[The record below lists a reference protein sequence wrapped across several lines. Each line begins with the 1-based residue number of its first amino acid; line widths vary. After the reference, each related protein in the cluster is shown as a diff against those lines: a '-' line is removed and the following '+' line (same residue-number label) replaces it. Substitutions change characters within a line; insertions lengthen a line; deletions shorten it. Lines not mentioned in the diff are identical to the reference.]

1 MSFCGF
7 ELCRFGLGR
16 RLCLWSSW
24 SRRSVD
30 GMGEALGGH
39 QSCPFR
45 GARAQ
50 STLYVKIETM
60 ILQNG
65 VGLLLQVEVRG
76 DRLGFHGGRWEV
88 PWMARS
94 LTALASVLEDP
105 QVRRL
110 VGAVV
115 AVRGVVVR
123 LSSSLHGG
131 RGRDRGR
138 PNARAARPC
147 GIGCRSYGRGLRLV
161 RKV

>member
-1 MSFCGF
+1 
-7 ELCRFGLGR
+7 
-16 RLCLWSSW
+16 
-24 SRRSVD
+24 
-30 GMGEALGGH
+30 MGEALGGH

-50 STLYVKIETM
+50 STPYVEIETM

-65 VGLLLQVEVRG
+65 VGLFLRVEVRG
-76 DRLGFHGGRWEV
+76 GRLGFHGGRWKV

-94 LTALASVLEDP
+94 LTTLAGVLEDP
-105 QVRRL
+105 QARPL

-123 LSSSLHGG
+123 LSSSPHGG

-147 GIGCRSYGRGLRLV
+147 GIGCRSYDHGLRLV
-161 RKV
+161 SRV